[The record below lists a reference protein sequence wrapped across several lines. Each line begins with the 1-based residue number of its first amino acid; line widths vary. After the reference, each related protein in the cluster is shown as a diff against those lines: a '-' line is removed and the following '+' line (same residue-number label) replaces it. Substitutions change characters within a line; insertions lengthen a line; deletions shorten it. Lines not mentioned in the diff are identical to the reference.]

1 MAAGLPAFTPDSVRV
16 SECVC
21 LFFGK
26 EEGGERNLALK
37 HGRKGE

>member
-1 MAAGLPAFTPDSVRV
+1 MAAGLPAFTPDSV
-16 SECVC
+16 SGCVC